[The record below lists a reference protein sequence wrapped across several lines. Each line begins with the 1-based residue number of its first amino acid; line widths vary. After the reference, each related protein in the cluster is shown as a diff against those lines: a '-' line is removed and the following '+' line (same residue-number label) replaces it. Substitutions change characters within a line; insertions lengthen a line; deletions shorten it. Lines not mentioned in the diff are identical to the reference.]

1 MTNAL
6 TFRLRSLLIA
16 VGLWAAGSLN
26 AQTIVADSATMGAG
40 YANDVYYSLDNG
52 TVATPA
58 AANWDIAFYTNTW
71 SAGIITNDGRSVTLW
86 AYPTADTSGYATL
99 DTTGLSTWPP
109 LYNST
114 ESWENGAFNRNS
126 KNHPDYGWGIYNVIT
141 HDVEGDSLFVI
152 KTRNGMYK
160 KLWIVK
166 KTSILNTYHLRY
178 ADLDGSNEKL
188 AEVNCMPYI
197 SKNFIAYDLES
208 DQVLDREPAK
218 ETWDL
223 LFTKYTG
230 LYGGTIPYIV
240 TGVLNNIGSPANRF
254 YPVSPDYLDWSAAP
268 FSENREVIGWDWK
281 TFDMGTL
288 SYTIADSLIFFD
300 STQAGN
306 IRRLWF
312 TGFAGSSSGKFYFS
326 HQLVSGAGVGD
337 VEVSSFN
344 VWPNPATSYVNVDLP
359 AAGTIII
366 SDISGRQVVRR
377 QIQMAGTSR
386 ITLGSLPSGM
396 YLMQYVNGKQVQ
408 TSRILVY

>member
-141 HDVEGDSLFVI
+141 MMLRA
-152 KTRNGMYK
+152 TRY
-160 KLWIVK
+160 
-166 KTSILNTYHLRY
+166 S
-178 ADLDGSNEKL
+178 
-188 AEVNCMPYI
+188 
-197 SKNFIAYDLES
+197 
-208 DQVLDREPAK
+208 
-218 ETWDL
+218 
-223 LFTKYTG
+223 
-230 LYGGTIPYIV
+230 
-240 TGVLNNIGSPANRF
+240 
-254 YPVSPDYLDWSAAP
+254 
-268 FSENREVIGWDWK
+268 
-281 TFDMGTL
+281 
-288 SYTIADSLIFFD
+288 
-300 STQAGN
+300 
-306 IRRLWF
+306 
-312 TGFAGSSSGKFYFS
+312 
-326 HQLVSGAGVGD
+326 
-337 VEVSSFN
+337 
-344 VWPNPATSYVNVDLP
+344 
-359 AAGTIII
+359 
-366 SDISGRQVVRR
+366 
-377 QIQMAGTSR
+377 
-386 ITLGSLPSGM
+386 
-396 YLMQYVNGKQVQ
+396 
-408 TSRILVY
+408 